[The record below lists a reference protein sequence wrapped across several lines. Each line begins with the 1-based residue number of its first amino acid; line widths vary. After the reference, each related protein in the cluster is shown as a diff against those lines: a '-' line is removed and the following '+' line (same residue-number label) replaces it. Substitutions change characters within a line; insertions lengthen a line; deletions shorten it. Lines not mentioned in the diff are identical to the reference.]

1 MRFVLLLI
9 LILSSGLGMM
19 SDVEGSGRAGTCP
32 YAAGLDTVDGEF
44 FPNVA
49 ALLDQR
55 DALAACFAR
64 YGSDVPWWWRLLWA
78 LLFLT
83 ASAVLFWGL
92 PAWKGRSSR
101 VAPVET
107 VDGRGDLRSE
117 LEGLVATAGLA
128 RAPRFV
134 VARGEAGANA
144 VTFGRPGRYTV
155 RLNDGLVVSRS
166 TDPQGFRTVVL
177 HELAHIRNGD
187 VVITYATVALWRVFI
202 VVVMPLYLV
211 KTVMG
216 VLGTPPEYRVGELPV
231 STRNLLLTVLMV
243 ALIHLARADVLR
255 SREIYADLDALA
267 WGGDTEA
274 WRRRAAAVRSGRTR
288 KLAKFAQL
296 WSTHPRWDLRL
307 RSLTDPAA
315 LFGLQ
320 ALPFFLTG
328 AATWLLIHQ
337 LVTANISGWISGWA
351 DGATVPL
358 AAAVLTA
365 VMGVAVWRSA
375 THAVLTSRR
384 VPTGLGAGLW
394 LGAGLAVGE
403 LTTNRLAVN
412 KWTPSHIE
420 ALLLIVLAAALVTWW
435 TAQCARIWIRA
446 WRWGPLWIG
455 MLLILPATWLLF
467 FTLLSWWKSYDH
479 AVANGWPF
487 SSSAW
492 MEVLAPGSTGHHSGV
507 LVALAVP
514 VALLS
519 TVATTPFA
527 VWAVQALWL
536 VPLLAWGA
544 GPDRSIPGWVSRAL
558 GGAKAP
564 DSIRQDVPGLRGP
577 LLVSA
582 LGGVVCWGAFAVV
595 MASMHSGREARR
607 TDDEFVLVYAA
618 WCALVVVAAAAV
630 SAVVAAVLARRY
642 RLLVALVSAGAAM
655 VIGGA
660 GVFLLLATDGCV
672 PPLSTLAESCAWR
685 PGAAWDTFSGVL
697 LYASVAAMMIA
708 MIAVIPLAAVPS
720 RRRRESPGAV
730 PVPAS
735 SRRGLRAVVAALTV
749 ITLGFTAAVFVAPS
763 AAPAEQR
770 PPRRGSTAI
779 EALARTDRP
788 NPSPQMRRLQ
798 AQSWLLHGGL
808 ELVDGFVDVHFRLRD
823 ARSAARSH
831 PSDYAHF
838 RTVCATVDRL
848 TRQAGAYF
856 RVPDP
861 QGQDLW
867 AKTVGRMKKAA
878 AGCLRGLAE
887 GNDAL
892 VDRAAQEL
900 ADTDSDNLIPA
911 LAWISVIAGT
921 AAGGSS

>member
-1 MRFVLLLI
+1 M
-9 LILSSGLGMM
+9 
-19 SDVEGSGRAGTCP
+19 
-32 YAAGLDTVDGEF
+32 
-44 FPNVA
+44 
-49 ALLDQR
+49 
-55 DALAACFAR
+55 
-64 YGSDVPWWWRLLWA
+64 
-78 LLFLT
+78 
-83 ASAVLFWGL
+83 
-92 PAWKGRSSR
+92 
-101 VAPVET
+101 
-107 VDGRGDLRSE
+107 
-117 LEGLVATAGLA
+117 
-128 RAPRFV
+128 
-134 VARGEAGANA
+134 
-144 VTFGRPGRYTV
+144 
-155 RLNDGLVVSRS
+155 
-166 TDPQGFRTVVL
+166 
-177 HELAHIRNGD
+177 
-187 VVITYATVALWRVFI
+187 
-202 VVVMPLYLV
+202 
-211 KTVMG
+211 
-216 VLGTPPEYRVGELPV
+216 
-231 STRNLLLTVLMV
+231 STRNVLLMVLMV
-243 ALIHLARADVLR
+243 ALVHLARADVLR

-274 WRRRAAAVRSGRTR
+274 WRRRAAAVRSRR
-288 KLAKFAQL
+288 NRPLAKFTQL

-307 RSLTDPAA
+307 RSLTEPAA

-337 LVTANISGWISGWA
+337 LVNANTSGWISGWA

-420 ALLLIVLAAALVTWW
+420 SLLLIVLAAAVVTWW
-435 TAQCARIWIRA
+435 TAQCARIWIRT
-446 WRWGPLWIG
+446 WRWGPLRIG
-455 MLLILPATWLLF
+455 MLLVLPATWLLF
-467 FTLLSWWKSYDH
+467 FTLLSWWKSNDR
-479 AVANGWPF
+479 AIANGWPF

-492 MEVLAPGSTGHHSGV
+492 MEILVPGSTGHHSGL

-519 TVATTPFA
+519 TVVVTTPSA
-527 VWAVQALWL
+527 AWAVQALWL

-544 GPDRSIPGWVSRAL
+544 GPARSIPGWVSRAL
-558 GGAKAP
+558 GDAKAP
-564 DSIRQDVPGLRGP
+564 DSIREDVPGLRGP

-595 MASMHSGREARR
+595 MASMHSGREAWR

-618 WCALVVVAAAAV
+618 WCALVLVAAVAA
-630 SAVVAAVLARRY
+630 SAVVTAVLARRY

-655 VIGGA
+655 VVGGA

-697 LYASVAAMMIA
+697 LYASVAAMMTA
-708 MIAVIPLAAVPS
+708 TIAVIPLAAVPRW
-720 RRRRESPGAV
+720 RRRKSPGAV
-730 PVPAS
+730 PAPGDP
-735 SRRGLRAVVAALTV
+735 RRGLRTRRAAVAAVTV
-749 ITLGFTAAVFVAPS
+749 ISLGFTTAVFATLS
-763 AAPAEQR
+763 AASEEHRQQR
-770 PPRRGSTAI
+770 RPGAVI
-779 EALARTDRP
+779 EALVRTDRP
-788 NPSPQMRRLQ
+788 DPAPQMRRLQ

-823 ARSAARSH
+823 ASRSH
-831 PSDYAHF
+831 PPDHARF
-838 RTVCATVDRL
+838 RTVCAAVDRL

-867 AKTVGRMKKAA
+867 AKAVGRMKKAA
-878 AGCLRGLAE
+878 ADCLRGLAE
-887 GNDAL
+887 GNGGL
-892 VDRAAQEL
+892 VDRAALEL
-900 ADTDSDNLIPA
+900 TATESEDLIPA
-911 LAWISVIAGT
+911 LARISVIGAT
-921 AAGGSS
+921 TAGGSS